1 MGLCLA
7 QRSTLLAGVKS
18 EFLETFA
25 SHRSVPVGPI
35 DSPLEGPS
43 NHVSRAI
50 NKSGLSLKPR
60 SGMVTVLTHGIVTL
74 LSKSLPCTL
83 QSFPRHEILHR
94 ALYIYMIFDFIKFI
108 L

>member
-35 DSPLEGPS
+35 DSPLEGPTRDRATHL
-43 NHVSRAI
+43 NTYHERAI
-50 NKSGLSLKPR
+50 NKLGLSLKPR
-60 SGMVTVLTHGIVTL
+60 SG
-74 LSKSLPCTL
+74 
-83 QSFPRHEILHR
+83 
-94 ALYIYMIFDFIKFI
+94 
-108 L
+108 